1 MASAKDAKP
10 TWRDVKAE
18 LDGFDR
24 AGLLGL
30 IKDLHGASRDNE
42 AFLSARLGLGTDPLE
57 PYRKAI
63 SRWICPD
70 VMKGQSVSIAKAKK
84 AISDYKKAAG
94 LPQGVAELSVF
105 YCEAAL
111 DLLSWCGM
119 DDEGYYSALVHMF
132 EQALTAV
139 DGLLASE
146 RTSFYER
153 LDSVRSAA
161 SNLGSGVKDAFDDLW
176 YSRVETS

>member
-1 MASAKDAKP
+1 MASAEKAEP

-18 LDGFDR
+18 LDCFDR

-42 AFLSARLGLGTDPLE
+42 AFLHARLGLGSDPLE
-57 PYRKAI
+57 PYRKII
-63 SRWICPD
+63 SRWISPD
-70 VMKGQSVSIAKAKK
+70 VMKGQNVSVAKAKK
-84 AISDYKKAAG
+84 AISDYKKAIG
-94 LPQGVAELSVF
+94 LPQGMAELSIF

-119 DDEGYYSALVHMF
+119 DDEGYYAALVRMF

-139 DGLLASE
+139 DRLPALE
-146 RTSFYER
+146 RPSLYQR
-153 LDSVRSAA
+153 LDSLRSAA
-161 SNLGSGVKDAFDDLW
+161 GKLGWGVKDAFDELW
-176 YSRVETS
+176 YSRVE